1 MLKLYKLLAVL
12 LLMLTVP
19 AHAQMSKSAIQNQIV
34 LNWPDNNKNTI
45 TAQKLRVP
53 NQIIVNSYLDLNGAT
68 SFQCPAN
75 QVMIGFTTLST
86 PSCNGSSTG
95 TGGLVFANS
104 PVLVTPNLGT
114 PSAIIL
120 TNGTSLPIATGVSG
134 LGTGTSTALGIAV
147 GTAGSVVTNGGALG
161 TPSSGV
167 GTNLTALNGT
177 NVSTGT
183 VANARLAGSGVATV
197 AGASCTLGATCGLS
211 SFSNSIGAG
220 VNLSNTTLYF
230 DGPSIAQ
237 GTTGTWFASGTV
249 AITSTTTDT
258 IICKLWDGTTV
269 ADIAAKS
276 ITTAGANDI
285 IALSG
290 IVTTPAANIRIS
302 CKDASTVNGAMS
314 ANADSV
320 TKASTVSAFRIN

>member
-1 MLKLYKLLAVL
+1 LL
-12 LLMLTVP
+12 
-19 AHAQMSKSAIQNQIV
+19 IV
-34 LNWPDNNKNTI
+34 
-45 TAQKLRVP
+45 
-53 NQIIVNSYLDLNGAT
+53 
-68 SFQCPAN
+68 
-75 QVMIGFTTLST
+75 
-86 PSCNGSSTG
+86 
-95 TGGLVFANS
+95 
-104 PVLVTPNLGT
+104 PVLITPNLGT

-134 LGTGTSTALGIAV
+134 LGTGASTALGIAI

-220 VNLSNTTLYF
+220 VNLSNTSLYF

-237 GTTGTWFASGTV
+237 GTTGTWYASGTV
-249 AITSTTTDT
+249 QITSTTTDT
-258 IICKLWDGTTV
+258 IVCKLWDGTTV
-269 ADIAAKS
+269 VNIEAKS
-276 ITTAGANDI
+276 VQGTANEI
-285 IALSG
+285 ISLSG
-290 IVTTPAANIRIS
+290 IFTTPVGNIKIS
-302 CKDASTVNGAMS
+302 CRDTVSVNGAMS